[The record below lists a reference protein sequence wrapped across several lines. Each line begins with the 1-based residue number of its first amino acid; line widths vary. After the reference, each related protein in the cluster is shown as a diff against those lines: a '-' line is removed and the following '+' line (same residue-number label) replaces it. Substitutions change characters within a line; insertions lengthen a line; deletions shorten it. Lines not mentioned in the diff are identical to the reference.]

1 MRRVE
6 GIDGGSASGGKGLLC
21 PRADTDT
28 SKPVHAVATDVN
40 VAAVGR
46 RTPPLAALALSVV
59 ALSTSAILVRYSAA
73 PSVIKAFYRTVI
85 TIGVV
90 APWALTRYR
99 GDFGRLRARDALLA
113 GVTGVTLAVHFA
125 AWFESLEWTSVAASV
140 TLVQSQPL
148 FVAVGAWALLD
159 ERVTRRRAAGILVAV
174 AGMLAMSVVD
184 LQSGVAPGGRPLYG
198 NSLAVL
204 AAVAAAAYVLA
215 GRSIRQRVS
224 LVPYVTV
231 VYVVCAVTLLA
242 LVVRQGHPLTGY
254 PPREWAL
261 FAAMALGPGLAG
273 HTVINWVL
281 AHVDSSVVSVSLLGE
296 PLGSTLLALLLLGE
310 VPTLATV
317 VGGSVVLLGIA
328 VTSTSDPGASAE
340 STTDPVPDGT

>member
-1 MRRVE
+1 M
-6 GIDGGSASGGKGLLC
+6 
-21 PRADTDT
+21 
-28 SKPVHAVATDVN
+28 N

-46 RTPPLAALALSVV
+46 RTPPFVALALSVI
-59 ALSTSAILVRYSAA
+59 ALSTSAILVRYSTA
-73 PSVIKAFYRTVI
+73 PSVIKAFYRVVI
-85 TIGVV
+85 TVGVL

-99 GDFGRLRARDALLA
+99 GDFGRLRARDAFLA
-113 GVTGVTLAVHFA
+113 GVTGVALAVHFA

-159 ERVTRRRAAGILVAV
+159 ERITRRRAVGILVAV
-174 AGMLAMSVVD
+174 SGMVAMS
-184 LQSGVAPGGRPLYG
+184 LGELGSGVALAGGRPLYG
-198 NSLAVL
+198 NALAVI
-204 AAVAAAAYVLA
+204 AAVAFAGYALA

-231 VYVVCAVTLLA
+231 VYVVCAVTLLG

-296 PLGSTLLALLLLGE
+296 PLGSTLLALVLLGE

-328 VTSTSDPGASAE
+328 VTSTSDPGAGTE
-340 STTDPVPDGT
+340 STTDPVPYGTRPPGVRDPARSSVRSLSRIKNEYYSE